1 MLCCPECFGDAGLR
15 DQIIPQRSSQTG
27 TCPTCGAQNQP
38 LVNARELA
46 NFFELLLTIYP
57 RAEEGKSLVEWL
69 SADWCLF
76 KNPNVSDAQA
86 QVLLGEIFD
95 DGEIVRGQFGLSES
109 CRTDSLERWRAL
121 TEELKF
127 NNRYFP
133 DSVID
138 TDRLEQNYLP
148 SLILRD
154 DEKPEVWYRS
164 RIEKD
169 GQPIPIGSMGAPP
182 AKFASSGRANP
193 IGIPYLYLG
202 STVETAIC
210 EVRAQPGEIV
220 SVADFVLTSG
230 LKIVD
235 LRAPRT
241 LVSPF
246 LEEDEGS
253 IALLRGDIDFLE
265 ILGKELATPVVPDG
279 AAINYIPSQFLCEF
293 IKKCGFDGVA
303 YSSSLSDGMN
313 VALFLPDAATAQS
326 VAEYEVAGLSLEY
339 RPFAR

>member
-1 MLCCPECFGDAGLR
+1 MADY
-15 DQIIPQRSSQTG
+15 
-27 TCPTCGAQNQP
+27 
-38 LVNARELA
+38 
-46 NFFELLLTIYP
+46 FELLLTIYP
-57 RAEEGKSLVEWL
+57 RSEGGKSLVEWL
-69 SADWCLF
+69 SADWSLF
-76 KNPNVSDAQA
+76 SNPNVSEAQA
-86 QVLLGEIFD
+86 QILLVEVFD

-121 TEELKF
+121 TDELKYV
-127 NNRYFP
+127 NRYFP

-138 TDRLEQNYLP
+138 TERLGVHLSN
-148 SLILRD
+148 LILRD
-154 DEKPEVWYRS
+154 CEKPEVWYRA

-169 GQPIPIGSMGAPP
+169 GQPIPIDKMGAPP
-182 AKFASSGRANP
+182 AMLATSGRANP
-193 IGIPYLYLG
+193 TGIPYLYLG

-220 SVADFVLTSG
+220 SVAEFVIEAG

-265 ILGKELATPVVPDG
+265 ILGKELATPVVPDS

-303 YSSSLSDGMN
+303 YSSSLSEGMN
-313 VALFLPDAATAQS
+313 VALFLPEAATPQS
-326 VAEYEVAGLSLEY
+326 VAEYEVASLSLIY
-339 RPFAR
+339 RTFVR

>member
-27 TCPTCGAQNQP
+27 TCPTCGSENQP
-38 LVNARELA
+38 LLSARELA
-46 NFFELLLTIYP
+46 DYFELLLTIYP
-57 RAEEGKSLVEWL
+57 RSEGGKSLVEWL
-69 SADWCLF
+69 SADWSLF
-76 KNPNVSDAQA
+76 SNPNVSEAQA
-86 QVLLGEIFD
+86 QILLVEVFD

-121 TEELKF
+121 TDELKYV
-127 NNRYFP
+127 NRYFP

-138 TDRLEQNYLP
+138 TERLGVHLSN
-148 SLILRD
+148 LILRD
-154 DEKPEVWYRS
+154 CEKSEVWYRA

-169 GQPIPIGSMGAPP
+169 GQPIPIDKMGAPP
-182 AKFASSGRANP
+182 AMLATSGRANP
-193 IGIPYLYLG
+193 TGIPYLYLG

-220 SVADFVLTSG
+220 SVAEFVIEAG

-253 IALLRGDIDFLE
+253 IALLRGDIDFL
-265 ILGKELATPVVPDG
+265 
-279 AAINYIPSQFLCEF
+279 
-293 IKKCGFDGVA
+293 
-303 YSSSLSDGMN
+303 
-313 VALFLPDAATAQS
+313 
-326 VAEYEVAGLSLEY
+326 
-339 RPFAR
+339 

>member
-1 MLCCPECFGDAGLR
+1 MMLCCPECFGDAGLR

-27 TCPTCGAQNQP
+27 TCPTCGSENQP
-38 LVNARELA
+38 LLPPRELA
-46 NFFELLLTIYP
+46 DYFELLLTIYP
-57 RAEEGKSLVEWL
+57 QVDDGKSLVEWL
-69 SADWCLF
+69 SADWSLF
-76 KNPNVSDAQA
+76 HNPNVSNAQA
-86 QVLLGEIFD
+86 QILLGEIFD

-121 TEELKF
+121 TDELKYA
-127 NNRYFP
+127 NRYFP
-133 DSVID
+133 DSAID
-138 TDRLEQNYLP
+138 TERLEVHLSN
-148 SLILRD
+148 LILRNG
-154 DEKPEVWYRS
+154 EKPDIWYRS

-169 GQPIPIGSMGAPP
+169 GQAIPIDKMGAPP
-182 AKFASSGRANP
+182 AKLASSGRANP

-220 SVADFVLTSG
+220 CVAGFVLDDD

-265 ILGKELATPVVPDG
+265 ILGKELATPIVPDG

-303 YSSSLSDGMN
+303 YGSSMSSGMN
-313 VALFLPDAATAQS
+313 VALFLPDAAKGQS
-326 VAEYEVAGLSLEY
+326 VAEYEVASLSLKY
-339 RPFAR
+339 RPIER

>member
-15 DQIIPQRSSQTG
+15 DQIIPQRSSRTG
-27 TCPTCGAQNQP
+27 TCPTCGSKNQP
-38 LVNARELA
+38 LLPARELA
-46 NFFELLLTIYP
+46 DYFELLLTIYHKVDN
-57 RAEEGKSLVEWL
+57 GKSLVEWL
-69 SADWCLF
+69 SADWSLF
-76 KNPNVSDAQA
+76 HNPNVSNAQA

-109 CRTDSLERWRAL
+109 CHTDSLEQWHAL
-121 TEELKF
+121 TDELK
-127 NNRYFP
+127 NANRYFP
-133 DSVID
+133 NSVID
-138 TDRLEQNYLP
+138 TKRLEVHL
-148 SLILRD
+148 SHLILRD
-154 DEKPEVWYRS
+154 GEKPNIWYRS

-169 GQPIPIGSMGAPP
+169 GQKIPIDKMGAPP
-182 AKFASSGRANP
+182 AKLASSGRANP
-193 IGIPYLYLG
+193 VGIPYLYLG

-220 SVADFVLTSG
+220 CVAKFVLDDD

-235 LRAPRT
+235 LRAPKT
-241 LVSPF
+241 LISPF

-265 ILGKELATPVVPDG
+265 LLGKELATPIVPDS

-303 YSSSLSDGMN
+303 YRSSMSRGMN
-313 VALFLPDAATAQS
+313 VALFRPGAANGQS
-326 VAEYEVAGLSLEY
+326 VEEYKVESLSLNFNHIEQ
-339 RPFAR
+339 

>member
-15 DQIIPQRSSQTG
+15 DQIIPQRTSQTG
-27 TCPTCGAQNQP
+27 TCPICGAENQP
-38 LVNARELA
+38 LVGARELA

-57 RAEEGKSLVEWL
+57 RAQEGKSLVEWL
-69 SADWCLF
+69 RADWCLF
-76 KNPNVSDAQA
+76 NNPNLSEAQA
-86 QVLLGEIFD
+86 QILLGEIFD
-95 DGEIVRGQFGLSES
+95 DGEIVRGKFGLSDS

-121 TEELKF
+121 TDELKF

-133 DSVID
+133 DNVID
-138 TDRLEQNYLP
+138 TDRLAQNHLP

-154 DEKPEVWYRS
+154 HEKPDIWYRA

-169 GQPIPIGSMGAPP
+169 GQPIPIDRMGAPP
-182 AKFASSGRANP
+182 PKLASSGRANP

-220 SVADFVLTSG
+220 SVAAFALDFG

-265 ILGKELATPVVPDG
+265 MLGKELATPVVPDS

-303 YSSSLSDGMN
+303 YGSSLSNGMN

-326 VAEYEVAGLSLEY
+326 VAEYEVAGLSLDY
-339 RPFAR
+339 CLFAR